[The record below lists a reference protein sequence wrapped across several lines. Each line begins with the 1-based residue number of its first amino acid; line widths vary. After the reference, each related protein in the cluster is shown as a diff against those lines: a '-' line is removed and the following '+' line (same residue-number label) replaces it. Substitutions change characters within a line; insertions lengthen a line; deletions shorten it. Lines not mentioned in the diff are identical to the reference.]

1 VSVLIGAVPEVEPDT
16 KILLEE
22 LLLVT
27 YLVTVVPGPMVVV
40 VGGEKVISPVTVL
53 TFVIVV
59 TSLPTRICSPIP
71 KLDAFE
77 DPTLMVVPPVG
88 V

>member
-1 VSVLIGAVPEVEPDT
+1 
-16 KILLEE
+16 
-22 LLLVT
+22 
-27 YLVTVVPGPMVVV
+27 MVVV
-40 VGGEKVISPVTVL
+40 TGGEKVISPVTVL
-53 TFVIVV
+53 TFVTVV

-71 KLDAFE
+71 KLDASE